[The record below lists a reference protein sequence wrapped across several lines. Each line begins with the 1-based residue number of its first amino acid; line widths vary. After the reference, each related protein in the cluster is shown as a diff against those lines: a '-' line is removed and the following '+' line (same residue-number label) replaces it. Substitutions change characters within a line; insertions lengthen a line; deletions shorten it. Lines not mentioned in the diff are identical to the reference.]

1 MKCRAARAAATLGLL
16 GLAGC
21 SSGGAPSF
29 IVFGAYVPGWMMCG
43 AAGLL
48 AVIATRAALILTGL
62 AESVPFQ
69 LGVCVSAG
77 IIAASLVWFI
87 WFGR

>member
-1 MKCRAARAAATLGLL
+1 MKSRPARAAATLGFL
-16 GLAGC
+16 GLVGC
-21 SSGGAPSF
+21 SNGSAPSF

-43 AAGLL
+43 AAGLV

-62 AESVPFQ
+62 SESAPFQ

-77 IIAASLVWFI
+77 IITASLVWFI